1 MTAPERAC
9 GDSSR
14 PARALAL
21 LIPFA
26 IGAGLL
32 LTSTVALH
40 ETAWK
45 FDVKRLLELWL
56 LPLLF
61 GLVLLQPALR
71 QAFRR
76 QLQRTPRWLGSTLL
90 AVLALGMVSAA
101 YNAGSAMG
109 LAYSLADVAL
119 LALLTAGV
127 FALAACREVAGV
139 NFDRVA
145 LLFLAVLGVAVGL
158 QELLGVLAAWSA
170 GLEFHPRIALMH
182 FSWPRFYNQMQSWSM
197 PALAALPLLFPGKP
211 LARLL
216 CVATLALNWY
226 VVIATGGR
234 GTMLAVGLAVPL
246 LLLLLPAGRRQLATN
261 HAAGLL
267 AGVLIYAAVALGHA
281 QLPEPAAGAAAA
293 SPARP
298 DAAAIQE
305 MGDSSGDFMEPL
317 TGMRVTTSSGRIR
330 MWRDSLRYVAG
341 HSWLG
346 IGPMNYACKGPTYRA
361 GHPHSFPLQLLSEWG
376 IPAAALL
383 FISVAFIAWRLLLRL
398 RVMQLEP
405 GPLTPLAG
413 AVSTGVL
420 AAAIHACLSGVLVMP
435 ASQVT
440 GLLLGGW
447 LLGLMNGGTQGVRV
461 NFPVDPEPQ
470 SNGHSRKNY
479 SDPGR
484 ASVSGKIYSD
494 PGPAGVSGT
503 IYSDPGRASPLTLGV
518 LLTALA
524 LSSALLVFG
533 QREFAVQD
541 VRLEQTPLMD
551 RLIPRFWQNGKA
563 CE

>member
-1 MTAPERAC
+1 MTASERAF

-21 LIPFA
+21 LVPFA

-32 LTSTVALH
+32 LTSTVSLH

-45 FDVKRLLELWL
+45 YDVKRLLELWL

-71 QAFRR
+71 QAFRH

-90 AVLALGMVSAA
+90 AVLALGIVSAA

-119 LALLTAGV
+119 LSLLAAGV
-127 FALAACREVAGV
+127 FAVAACREVAGA

-145 LLFLAVLGVAVGL
+145 LLFLAVLGVSVGL
-158 QELLGVLAAWSA
+158 QELIGVLAAWSS

-216 CVATLALNWY
+216 CVAALALNWY

-246 LLLLLPAGRRQLATN
+246 MLLLLPAGRRQLAAN
-261 HAAGLL
+261 HGVGLL
-267 AGVLIYAAVALGHA
+267 MGVLIYAAVALGHA
-281 QLPEPAAGAAAA
+281 QLPEPAAGA

-298 DAAAIQE
+298 DAAAIQKI
-305 MGDSSGDFMEPL
+305 GDSSGDFMEPL
-317 TGMRVTTSSGRIR
+317 TGGRFATSSGRVQ
-330 MWRDSLRYVAG
+330 MWRGALREAAT
-341 HSWLG
+341 HPWLG
-346 IGPMNYACKGPTYRA
+346 IGPMNYACRGPTYRA
-361 GHPHSFPLQLLSEWG
+361 GHPHSFPMQLLSEWG

-383 FISVAFIAWRLLLRL
+383 LIAIAFIAWRLLLRL
-398 RVMQLEP
+398 RVLQLEP

-447 LLGLMNGGTQGVRV
+447 LLGLMNGVRV
-461 NFPVDPEPQ
+461 NFPVD
-470 SNGHSRKNY
+470 G
-479 SDPGR
+479 DPPRQGG
-484 ASVSGKIYSD
+484 SGKIYSD
-494 PGPAGVSGT
+494 PGRTNPGHA
-503 IYSDPGRASPLTLGV
+503 DPGRADSDPRHPSPLTLGI
-518 LLTALA
+518 LLTALV
-524 LSSALLVFG
+524 LSVALLAFG
-533 QREFAVQD
+533 RHEFAVAPQ
-541 VRLEQTPLMD
+541 RLEQTPLLD
-551 RLIPRFWQNGKA
+551 RLIPRFWQNGKVCRLYQEPA
-563 CE
+563 TL